1 MNDVMMSEIRNHIRE
16 KYTGIFTPE
25 HMERHFRDYV
35 GFELAETQL
44 RQVQD
49 VTGLHSGQN
58 LLDIGCGYGSFVIVC
73 RNGGINAEGID
84 IAEYDIGF
92 ARKRLPMERP
102 QDQSQIVFHLGDGQ
116 NTGLPAGKFDVVTA
130 WNLLE
135 HVPDF
140 RELIREAF
148 RLLKPG
154 GTFIGI
160 APNYLAFRQEAH
172 YHVPWYPLFPRKM
185 AHNYLVRRGLDP
197 KFFDNDIHYVTA
209 WGIESALR
217 STGFQPAI
225 PENYKLDHPEKIH
238 SVALREKVE
247 KIRKMHL
254 LPFLKAYYWITYK
267 NPLKPVVY
275 FVARK
280 PE

>member
-1 MNDVMMSEIRNHIRE
+1 MISDIKHHISE

-35 GFELAETQL
+35 EFDLAETQL

-49 VTGLHSGQN
+49 VTGISSGQN
-58 LLDIGCGYGSFVIVC
+58 LLDIGCGYGSFVIVS
-73 RNGGINAEGID
+73 RNAGIHAEGVD
-84 IAEYDIGF
+84 IAEYDINF

-102 QDQSQIVFHLGDGQ
+102 QDEGKTVFHLGDGQ
-116 NTGLPAGKFDVVTA
+116 KTGLPAGKYDVVTA

-185 AHNYLVRRGLDP
+185 AHDYLIKRGLNP
-197 KFFDNDIHYVTA
+197 TFFDNDIHYVTA
-209 WGIESALR
+209 WGIESALH
-217 STGFQPAI
+217 STGFVTI
-225 PENYKLDHPEKIH
+225 VPENYKLDNLEKIH
-238 SVALREKVE
+238 SVPLRERVE
-247 KIRKMHL
+247 KIRKMHFI
-254 LPFLKAYYWITYK
+254 PFLKFYYWISYN
-267 NPLKPVVY
+267 NPFKPVVY
-275 FVARK
+275 FIARK